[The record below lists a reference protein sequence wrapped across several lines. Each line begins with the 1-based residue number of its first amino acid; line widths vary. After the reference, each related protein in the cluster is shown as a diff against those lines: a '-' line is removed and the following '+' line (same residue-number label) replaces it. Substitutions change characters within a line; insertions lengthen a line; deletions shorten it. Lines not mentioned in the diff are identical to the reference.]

1 MPTFPG
7 SYIRSNLV
15 LSRKQVEQIDEELRS
30 QWRLF
35 CPGSNDPRASAV
47 FAKITDAAQE
57 RLLVYYQKR
66 SAVGMSEMEDILFY
80 DELSKPPFDTWI
92 CQSRRSFIL
101 DTIVAA
107 DTYITIFKPKTV
119 LDIGTGFG
127 FGAGVLARR
136 HPTVNFTGIDRSGA
150 SIHFARD
157 KSKRLKNLSYI
168 QSDLLKFNDHGSY
181 DLAITLAG
189 IPVEANL
196 IGDLISSTARL
207 LNSKGVLLG
216 YTTRGL
222 ASRRDKID
230 NCLGLVYK
238 SVVGGFEQFDDAGK
252 VTWQSA
258 PFEVF
263 QRGEADNPAYSN
275 YDHNAED
282 WPLFANYVNK
292 NIEDFDRQ
300 TFSYYRTV

>member
-1 MPTFPG
+1 MATFPG

-30 QWRLF
+30 RWKLF
-35 CPGSNDPRASAV
+35 CPHSHDPRASAV
-47 FAKITDAAQE
+47 FDKITDAAQE
-57 RLLVYYQKR
+57 RLLAYTQKR
-66 SAVGMSEMEDILFY
+66 SAVGMTEAEDILFY
-80 DELSKPPFDTWI
+80 DEIAKPPFGTWI

-136 HPTVNFTGIDRSGA
+136 HPTVNFTGMDRSGA
-150 SIHFARD
+150 SIQFAQD
-157 KSKRLKNLSYI
+157 KTKGLKNSRFI
-168 QSDLLKFNDHGSY
+168 QSDLLKFNEYGSY

-189 IPVEANL
+189 LPCKANL
-196 IGDLISSTARL
+196 TGDLISSASAL
-207 LNSKGVLLG
+207 LNPKGVLLG
-216 YTTRGL
+216 YTTGGL
-222 ASRRDKID
+222 ESYRKKTGK
-230 NCLGLVYK
+230 NLGLVYK
-238 SVVGGFEQFDDAGK
+238 SVIGGFEQNDEAGK
-252 VTWQSA
+252 ATWQSA

-263 QRGEADNPAYSN
+263 QRDEADNPAYSN
-275 YDHNAED
+275 YDHNAVD

-292 NIEDFDRQ
+292 NIEDYDRQ
-300 TFSYYRTV
+300 TFSYHKTV